1 MFNVPA
7 FVNTAVAV
15 PKSSIAPVDTTP
27 LTDQLLAC
35 AWSCRDVEGTVD
47 TSVVRCSATIAHGGG
62 GSRVAPRC
70 AVFTDALYYTRRLSA
85 AGGAAGIC
93 CRGTA
98 NNVCVCVKRLRWHTN
113 KGGTHRRARSQQAQ
127 ASSSPCLVWCSRA
140 LLKAPF
146 AGHTVAAMAFSF
158 SGCHSSFYAS
168 SNYNNQRQQ
177 LHLAQ
182 AVSSKP
188 SLHAATADAQG
199 DAIARART
207 LQDWATAATDPCCGL
222 VVLWMIML

>member
-1 MFNVPA
+1 MAFQSARPLHSGRLPPAHMLHGRGWIHYAWRAMHMFNVPA

-15 PKSSIAPVDTTP
+15 PKSSIAPVDTAP

-98 NNVCVCVKRLRWHTN
+98 NNVCVCVK
-113 KGGTHRRARSQQAQ
+113 
-127 ASSSPCLVWCSRA
+127 
-140 LLKAPF
+140 
-146 AGHTVAAMAFSF
+146 
-158 SGCHSSFYAS
+158 
-168 SNYNNQRQQ
+168 
-177 LHLAQ
+177 
-182 AVSSKP
+182 
-188 SLHAATADAQG
+188 
-199 DAIARART
+199 
-207 LQDWATAATDPCCGL
+207 
-222 VVLWMIML
+222 